1 MARISPTGYGNT
13 APATTGGRALVFTI
27 GFCSILVFA
36 VVLRNAGTI
45 VTAIC
50 DDGVDRVRFLS
61 VLQNDWL
68 MCLFWGV
75 LYYSWMAVVAWK
87 TDLWKEERLG
97 EEFSFRDAYWFRYV
111 VMVMVGLPRIRFI
124 SKTSL

>member
-1 MARISPTGYGNT
+1 M
-13 APATTGGRALVFTI
+13 
-27 GFCSILVFA
+27 
-36 VVLRNAGTI
+36 VLGNAGAI

-50 DDGVDRVRFLS
+50 DDGVDRVRFLAL
-61 VLQNDWL
+61 LQNKWR

-97 EEFSFRDAYWFRYV
+97 EEFSFKDAYWFRCV
-111 VMVMVGLPRIRFI
+111 AVGLLFIQKGATGVSWLKLTHSFIVLAAVLLPPR
-124 SKTSL
+124 LWD